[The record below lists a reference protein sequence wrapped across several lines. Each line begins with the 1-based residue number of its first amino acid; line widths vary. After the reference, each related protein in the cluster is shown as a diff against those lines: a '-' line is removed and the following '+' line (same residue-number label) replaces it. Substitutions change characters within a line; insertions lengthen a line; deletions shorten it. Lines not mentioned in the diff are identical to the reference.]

1 MVERHLAWEGKAG
14 EFKEAMSLLG
24 TLLDAFASADQ
35 RTKASIAEDAGITVS
50 DLDDRVSL
58 AEDVAHGLK
67 MGKIDHECE
76 FPELSIVKDLDDL
89 DDEGDDEGDDE
100 DDEEG
105 DEDD

>member
-1 MVERHLAWEGKAG
+1 MVERHLAWEGKAA

-35 RTKASIAEDAGITVS
+35 KTRSSIAEDAGIKVS
-50 DLDDRVSL
+50 DIDDRVSL

-67 MGKIDHECE
+67 MGSLDDECE
-76 FPELSIVKDLDDL
+76 FPELSIVEDLDDL
-89 DDEGDDEGDDE
+89 DDEGD
-100 DDEEG
+100 EEG